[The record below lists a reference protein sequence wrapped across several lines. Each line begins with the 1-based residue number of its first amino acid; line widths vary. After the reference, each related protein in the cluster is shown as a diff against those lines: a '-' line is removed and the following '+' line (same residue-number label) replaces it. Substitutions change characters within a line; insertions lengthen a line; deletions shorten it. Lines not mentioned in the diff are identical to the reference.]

1 MFFIVR
7 LAQKTERSFALAFIL
22 SGVVQATI
30 ALFIVVDPFGI
41 VPIVLGLTKG
51 MDPGDRKRTL
61 NTALLTGFVLLVLF
75 AIAGDQLLTIFGI
88 TVYSFK
94 IAGGILLLLLSMQ
107 ILLRGQPMVGGSL
120 RAEDI
125 GVVPIAIPLLV
136 GPGAIT
142 TTIVTLQTAGIL
154 STLVSIAV
162 VILVTFLI
170 FRYIDKINSLL
181 GSRGSAVLSML
192 MAIFIAAIAIQ
203 FILTGIQFY
212 YPS

>member
-1 MFFIVR
+1 M
-7 LAQKTERSFALAFIL
+7 LPRSYSSLAFIL
-22 SGVVQATI
+22 SDVVQATI

-51 MDPGDRKRTL
+51 MDPGDRKKTL

-75 AIAGDQLLTIFGI
+75 AIAGDQLLALFGI

-107 ILLRGQPMVGGSL
+107 ILVRGQPMAGGL

-162 VILVTFLI
+162 VIFLTYLI